1 MARRVF
7 RILLILVLA
16 ALAGVTGW
24 QVWSLDRTRT
34 QQRDD
39 SARLQREALRV
50 SQALLDLR
58 ASQRAYLSPGQGIA
72 SWKPRVDA
80 HLATLRDQF
89 HALREQA
96 SASVSPFATAAAQ
109 ADDEAIDALA
119 ALKTLEQRVSE
130 HVTEGRIQHAADL
143 VYADGVRIS
152 LTLERAANAA
162 FTAHAQELDA
172 RRTRVQWTEGALLA
186 LAAAIG
192 FVLALLMIPGRQAR
206 TEAATAA
213 ADDAARATGDKA
225 GAADTAGAGHATE
238 AGARTTGR
246 TGRRSEPAVQGLGL
260 SSGGRAAAGA
270 ATASAGMTGGAGAGA
285 AATAGRGVTTP
296 MTTGAAGG
304 RITPTSVPGAA
315 ASAANVLDD
324 LPLHAPAAAY
334 ASAAASGAKGRDRRD
349 TFAGAGVGTGAGAG
363 GTGTAAV
370 SGTGAATTSTH
381 GTVTAA
387 GASAVAMESASGR
400 STPVS
405 SMAVHTQEGLLAA
418 AAELTVSVARAG
430 DVDGLRP
437 VLARLAEHLDAVG
450 IIVWLEDASTQRLT
464 PIVTHGY
471 PAETLAHLPAID
483 LDADNATARAWR
495 LAELQI
501 VAGRGAQPGA
511 IVVPMPSSAGCVGV
525 IAAEVRHGREHDPA
539 TLALAR
545 ILAAQLAMLTG
556 ARG

>member
-39 SARLQREALRV
+39 AARLQREALKV
-50 SQALLDLR
+50 TQAILDIR
-58 ASQRAYLSPGQGIA
+58 AAQRAYLSPGQGIA
-72 SWKPRVDA
+72 FWKPRVDA
-80 HLATLRDQF
+80 QLAALREQF

-96 SASVSPFATAAAQ
+96 SASVSPSAAAAAQ
-109 ADDEAIDALA
+109 ADEEAIDALV
-119 ALKTLEQRVSE
+119 ALKFLEQRIAD
-130 HVTEGRIQHAADL
+130 HVEAGRIDHAADL

-152 LTLERAANAA
+152 LTLERTANAA
-162 FTAHAQELDA
+162 FTAHNQELQA
-172 RRTRVQWTEGALLA
+172 GRTRVQWTESALLA
-186 LAAAIG
+186 LATAIG
-192 FVLALLMIPGRQAR
+192 FVLAWLVMPGRQRAAEAGADAAER
-206 TEAATAA
+206 TAGG
-213 ADDAARATGDKA
+213 AARAGELA
-225 GAADTAGAGHATE
+225 GAHAT
-238 AGARTTGR
+238 AK

-260 SSGGRAAAGA
+260 ASGGRAT
-270 ATASAGMTGGAGAGA
+270 TATGGATTGSGTA
-285 AATAGRGVTTP
+285 AAARRGVTTP
-296 MTTGAAGG
+296 VTGGG
-304 RITPTSVPGAA
+304 RMATAA
-315 ASAANVLDD
+315 ATANAIDD
-324 LPLHAPAAAY
+324 LPLHAPVATY
-334 ASAAASGAKGRDRRD
+334 ASAAGHAAKTLASGSA
-349 TFAGAGVGTGAGAG
+349 
-363 GTGTAAV
+363 AAV
-370 SGTGAATTSTH
+370 
-381 GTVTAA
+381 
-387 GASAVAMESASGR
+387 AVAPESASGLNSVEAAG
-400 STPVS
+400 STGSTGTSPSSAPGSVSSPLS
-405 SMAVHTQEGLLAA
+405 SMAVRTQEGLLAA
-418 AAELTVSVARAG
+418 AAELTVSVARVG

-450 IIVWLEDASTQRLT
+450 VIVWLEDASSQRLA

-471 PAETLAHLPAID
+471 PAETLAHLPPIE

-501 VAGRGAQPGA
+501 VAGRGNQPGA

-525 IAAEVRHGREHDPA
+525 VSAEVRHGREHDPA